1 MKIQISE
8 IEGGIRFISLH
19 GKLDVNGVYAVEMDF
34 VHHCTGAN
42 KRVLVDISDVNYI
55 SSIGIP
61 MLVNTA
67 KAVQNHGGRMA
78 LLSPQKN
85 VMDVL
90 EMVGVSH
97 IIPVFYDLRSAKS
110 FL

>member
-1 MKIQISE
+1 MKLQFGE
-8 IEGGIRFISLH
+8 LAGGICLISLH
-19 GKLDVNGVYAVEMDF
+19 GKLDSNGVYAVEMDF
-34 VHHCTGAN
+34 VRLCTGPN
-42 KRVLVDISDVNYI
+42 RRILVDMSEVSYI

-67 KAVQNHGGRMA
+67 KAVLSHKGKIA

-90 EMVGVSH
+90 EMVGVSR
-97 IIPVFYDLRSAKS
+97 IIPVFYDLRIAKLS
-110 FL
+110 L

>member
-1 MKIQISE
+1 MKLQVSDL
-8 IEGGIRFISLH
+8 EGGIRLISLH
-19 GKLDVNGVYAVEMDF
+19 GKLDSNGVYAVEMDF
-34 VHHCTGAN
+34 THHCSGTH
-42 KRVLVDISDVNYI
+42 RRILVDLADVSYI

-67 KAVQNHGGRMA
+67 KAVQNHGGKMA

-90 EMVGVSH
+90 EMVGVSR
-97 IIPVFYDLRSAKS
+97 IIRVFYDLRSAKS